1 MSKINLND
9 LISELVEEELEEAST
24 SVGVPGYQTPYAFS
38 KKKKKGKRKK
48 GKVMKGKVEVGA
60 GGHKKPDV
68 FGYTLVSEEIE
79 AKDYKLLAQIIRME
93 LASIYYDLYKKK
105 SIWT

>member
-9 LISELVEEELEEAST
+9 LISELVEEELEEGST
-24 SVGVPGYQTPYAFS
+24 TAGIPGYQTPYAFS
-38 KKKKKGKRKK
+38 GGRKKDKKKRKK
-48 GKVMKGKVEVGA
+48 NAKQA
-60 GGHKKPDV
+60 GYQLFK
-68 FGYTLVSEEIE
+68 EEIE

-93 LASIYYDLYKKK
+93 LASVFYDLYKKK

>member
-1 MSKINLND
+1 MQVTLERLEK
-9 LISELVEEELEEAST
+9 SEQEAKDKAEKASEE
-24 SVGVPGYQTPYAFS
+24 
-38 KKKKKGKRKK
+38 

-93 LASIYYDLYKKK
+93 LASVFYDFYKKK

>member
-1 MSKINLND
+1 MSSLGD

-24 SVGVPGYQTPYAFS
+24 SAGVPGYQTPNAFS

-48 GKVMKGKVEVGA
+48 GKVMKGRVEVEA

-93 LASIYYDLYKKK
+93 LASVFYDFYKNK